1 MAPDRIMTLK
11 QTSILFLITFLL
23 MWGCSSS
30 EPLIDENGEPLIEI
44 DDVMAEEYLS
54 GEYSEEDWL
63 LITTRSKLG
72 DAYAVAEHEIP
83 DLFFEEVVEDETEVD
98 IFAGYRVQII
108 STRDVNLAD
117 SVRLQFEAW
126 ADTTFANTSPRAYI
140 HFRQPFYR
148 VHVGD
153 FNNRQRAIEFSRLI
167 KWKFNDAWTVHDRIN
182 PYRVLPDSVA
192 IELVDYSEIQE

>member
-1 MAPDRIMTLK
+1 
-11 QTSILFLITFLL
+11 

-30 EPLIDENGEPLIEI
+30 EPLVDEDGEPLIE
-44 DDVMAEEYLS
+44 VNGEMAEDYLS
-54 GEYSEEDWL
+54 GEYSEDEWL
-63 LITTRSKLG
+63 LITTRSKLS

-83 DLFFEEVVEDETEVD
+83 DLFYEEVIEDETEVD

-117 SVRLQFEAW
+117 SLKADFEIW
-126 ADTTFANTSPRAYI
+126 ADTTFANISPRAYI

-153 FNNRQRAIEFSRLI
+153 FNNRQRAIEFSRMI
-167 KWKFNDAWTVHDRIN
+167 KWKFNDAWTVYDRIN
-182 PYRVLPDSVA
+182 PYRVLPDSVD
-192 IELVDYSEIQE
+192 IELVDYSEI

>member
-1 MAPDRIMTLK
+1 MKYRNL
-11 QTSILFLITFLL
+11 TSLLFLVIVIM

-30 EPLIDENGEPLIEI
+30 EPLVDEDGQPLIDV
-44 DDVMAEEYLS
+44 DDEMAADYLS
-54 GEYSEEDWL
+54 GEYSEDEWL
-63 LITTRSKLG
+63 LITTRSKLS
-72 DAYAVAEHEIP
+72 DAYAVAEHEVP
-83 DLFFEEVVEDETEVD
+83 DLFFEEVVEDEIEED

-117 SVRLQFEAW
+117 SLKSDFEVW

-153 FNNRQRAIEFSRLI
+153 FNNRQRAIEFSRMI
-167 KWKFNDAWTVHDRIN
+167 KWKFNDAWTVYDRIN
-182 PYRVLPDSVA
+182 PYRVLPDSVD